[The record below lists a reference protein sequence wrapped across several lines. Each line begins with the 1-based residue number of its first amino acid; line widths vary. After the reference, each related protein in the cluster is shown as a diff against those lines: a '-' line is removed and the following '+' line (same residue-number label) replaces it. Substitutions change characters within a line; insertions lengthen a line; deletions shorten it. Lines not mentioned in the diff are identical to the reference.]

1 MGNFSWFWE
10 VMNSFTWFWLMA
22 CFIPEAS
29 LSYGATENFY
39 LQVLIEMFLMNVLHY
54 QTCFKNENSP

>member
-1 MGNFSWFWE
+1 
-10 VMNSFTWFWLMA
+10 MNSFTWFWLMA

-54 QTCFKNENSP
+54 QTCFENENSP